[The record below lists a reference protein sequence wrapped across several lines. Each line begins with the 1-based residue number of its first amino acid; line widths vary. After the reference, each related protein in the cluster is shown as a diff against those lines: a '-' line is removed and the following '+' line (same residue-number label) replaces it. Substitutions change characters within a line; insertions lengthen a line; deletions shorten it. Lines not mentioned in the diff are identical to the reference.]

1 MTKLNF
7 EKTGCSGSAPHD
19 LRCSLT
25 RGLPHSLRRS
35 FTRILPLN
43 LRRSFT
49 RMAALGVTIAV
60 LGSAGLASAC
70 SKSLEVS
77 DDKSGQTEIVLYNW
91 GEYIA
96 EDTIANFEAAYP
108 QYKVVSRYF
117 ETNETM
123 YPNLT
128 NSYDVIIPS
137 EYMVCRLIRED
148 KLQKVDMSLLPNVTK
163 NMDPLFK
170 TVQYDQDTTVSD
182 SVLAYGVPYMY
193 CTVGLVYDANKVT
206 LDPDTTDPAAIWGV
220 LFDPQYKNKVG
231 MYDSMRE
238 SVGVALNYFGSSL
251 NTTDA
256 AELAQAQQL
265 LLDQKKNMSPTY
277 GVDNLKD
284 KLASGELVAS
294 EAWSGDHQVILS
306 RIEELGN
313 SDKIDLQYVLPEGS
327 NWSVDLMCIPQN
339 AKNVEGAHAFINYM
353 YDAQIALANCEYV
366 GYSTPNVEAKALLAD
381 EVKNNKSYYP
391 DAATFKTLEIF
402 YSSSTI
408 EEAYTALWNTV
419 KASS

>member
-1 MTKLNF
+1 MIKF
-7 EKTGCSGSAPHD
+7 EFKKTGHD
-19 LRCSLT
+19 DRESRIT
-25 RGLPHSLRRS
+25 R
-35 FTRILPLN
+35 RII
-43 LRRSFT
+43 
-49 RMAALGVTIAV
+49 ALSVTLAI
-60 LGSAGLASAC
+60 LGSIGLTASC

-77 DDKSGQTEIVLYNW
+77 DESSGQTEIVLYNW

-96 EDTIANFEAAYP
+96 EDTIAKFEAAYP

-123 YPNLT
+123 YPNLS

-137 EYMVCRLIRED
+137 DYMVCRLIREN
-148 KLQKVDMSLLPNVTK
+148 KLQKLDMSLLPNVTK

-170 TVQYDQDTTVSD
+170 TVTYDQDKTVSD
-182 SVLAYGVPYMY
+182 SLLSYSVPYMY
-193 CTVGLVYDANKVT
+193 CTVGLVYDANKVA
-206 LDPDTTDPAAIWGV
+206 LDPASTDPRTIWGV
-220 LFDPQYKNKVG
+220 LFDRQYKNQVG

-238 SVGVALNYFGSSL
+238 SVGVALNYYGSSL

-256 AELAQAQQL
+256 AQLEQARQL
-265 LLDQKKNMSPTY
+265 LLDQKKNMAPTY

-313 SDKIDLQYVLPEGS
+313 SDKIDLKYVLPKGS
-327 NWSVDLMCIPQN
+327 NWSVDLMCIPSN
-339 AKNVEGAHAFINYM
+339 AKNVAGAHAFINFM
-353 YDAQIALANCEYV
+353 YDPEIALANCEYV
-366 GYSTPNVEAKALLAD
+366 GYSTPNVAAKDMLPD

-391 DAATFKTLEIF
+391 DTETFKSLELF
-402 YSSSTI
+402 YSSASI

>member
-1 MTKLNF
+1 MKKFDFQMT
-7 EKTGCSGSAPHD
+7 GSMGSAH
-19 LRCSLT
+19 RC
-25 RGLPHSLRRS
+25 LRR
-35 FTRILPLN
+35 IL
-43 LRRSFT
+43 
-49 RMAALGVTIAV
+49 ALGVTISV
-60 LGSAGLASAC
+60 LGSIGLTSAC

-77 DDKSGQTEIVLYNW
+77 DESAGQTEIVLYNW

-96 EDTIANFEAAYP
+96 EDTIAKFEAAYP
-108 QYKVVSRYF
+108 QYKVVSRVF
-117 ETNETM
+117 ETNEIM
-123 YPNLT
+123 YPNLS

-137 EYMVCRLIRED
+137 DYMVCRLIREN
-148 KLQKVDMSLLPNVTK
+148 KLQKLDMSLLPNVTK

-170 TVQYDQDTTVSD
+170 DVTYDQDKTVSD
-182 SVLAYGVPYMY
+182 SVLSYAAPYLY

-206 LDPDTTDPAAIWGV
+206 LDPASTDPKTVWGV
-220 LFDPQYKNKVG
+220 LFDGQYKNKVG

-238 SVGVALNYFGSSL
+238 SVGVALNYYGNSL
-251 NTTDA
+251 NTTDKTQ
-256 AELAQAQQL
+256 LDQAQQL
-265 LLDQKKNMSPTY
+265 LLNQKKNMAPTY

-313 SDKIDLQYVLPEGS
+313 SDKIDLKFALPKGS
-327 NWSVDLMCIPQN
+327 NWSVDMMCIPAN
-339 AKNVEGAHAFINYM
+339 AKNAAGAHALINFM
-353 YDAQIALANCEYV
+353 YDPEIALANCEYV
-366 GYSTPNVEAKALLAD
+366 GYSSPNVPAKDMLPD
-381 EVKNNKSYYP
+381 EIKNNKSYYP

-402 YSSSTI
+402 FSNAAI